1 MIKTPLQGGCTQC
14 VVGGVTGCGASSA
27 PGWSGACSWS
37 PSWAGQ
43 WAWPA
48 TSSPGEATCTRVAA
62 VTRAVSRSRATCR
75 QVGISSQHCAV
86 LYDEEDCDT
95 SSDLLRVQDGE
106 QGRLAKWAPFS
117 STLQRNDLEVEIDVF
132 QSC

>member
-1 MIKTPLQGGCTQC
+1 MYPRGCA
-14 VVGGVTGCGASSA
+14 V
-27 PGWSGACSWS
+27 
-37 PSWAGQ
+37 
-43 WAWPA
+43 
-48 TSSPGEATCTRVAA
+48 

-117 STLQRNDLEVEIDVF
+117 STLQRNDLEVEIDLF
-132 QSC
+132 QSCLMPSFLSCSR